1 MTDSISGQDLGGRDR
16 VGITSSLIYNQR
28 PAAVLARKISYLG
41 QANLQTYAPGSLVRL
56 EIPTSPGTFLQ
67 CGTTQLK
74 FNLNCQIP
82 GGGAPAINQG
92 VYFLDSTA
100 ASLIRRIRVYSG
112 SSLIEDINEYSKIY
126 ELMSDAQKS
135 NNECETVGFVEGNE
149 GAPVAQAD
157 PTLYNTAAGVLV
169 PITNVIAQRQVDY
182 INRAMLDNSNVRQ
195 TNLEWDGL
203 RANVAQP
210 TAAGAT
216 LRDNAPYQFSIPIMS
231 GTIGTMCPKWFP
243 LGAAGAAPIRVE
255 IELNQNNAGVFQS
268 IASRD
273 AGGAGTGAANWSIAN
288 AEIHCDIV
296 QLDGNAMRLVE
307 SSVGGQFVVNT
318 SSFRH
323 SSAVI
328 PGAANSTTT
337 LLPFRFSSA
346 KAFLSRQYP
355 QVAEGRLERRSQSC
369 AVRGQCTEYHH
380 MIGSSHVPANSVQ
393 LGFSEQASDL
403 VISGT
408 GGLDHDN
415 RTWRQG
421 AVDGVN
427 ELMKALHGKNIL
439 QVSNKL
445 TTANW
450 NNDRSNVDIAGAISG
465 VAANTRQVG
474 GDAPKNT
481 FTYAVN
487 LESQGK
493 ASDLVECGTSTI
505 SLQCFLNA
513 TYSPATTEARNLH
526 SWCLHDLRLEFVGGV
541 CIPRY

>member
-28 PAAVLARKISYLG
+28 PAAVLARKISYMG
-41 QANLQTYAPGSLVRL
+41 QANLQTYAPGSLIRL

-74 FNLNCQIP
+74 FNLNCQTPAGI
-82 GGGAPAINQG
+82 APVVNQG

-149 GAPVAQAD
+149 GAPPEQINAATYVAGGAAVA
-157 PTLYNTAAGVLV
+157 PTAAL
-169 PITNVIAQRQVDY
+169 NQRIADY
-182 INRAMLDNSNVRQ
+182 ANRALLDNSNVRQ

-203 RANVAQP
+203 RANILQP
-210 TAAGAT
+210 QAAGAT
-216 LRDNAPYQFSIPIMS
+216 LRDAAPYQFTIPIMS

-273 AGGAGTGAANWSIAN
+273 AVGAGQGAANWSIAH

-323 SSAVI
+323 SSGVVPTAS
-328 PGAANSTTT
+328 NSSTT

-355 QVAEGRLERRSQSC
+355 QAAEGSLVRRSQSC
-369 AVRGQCTEYHH
+369 AIRGQCTEYHH
-380 MIGSSHVPANSVQ
+380 MIGSSHVPANSVR

-403 VISGT
+403 AISGT
-408 GGLDHDN
+408 GGAGHDN

-450 NNDRSNVDIAGAISG
+450 NNDRSNVDIAGNITT
-465 VAANTRQVG
+465 VANNQRQCG
-474 GDAPKNT
+474 GDAAKNT

-513 TYSPATTEARNLH
+513 TYSPVTTEARNLH